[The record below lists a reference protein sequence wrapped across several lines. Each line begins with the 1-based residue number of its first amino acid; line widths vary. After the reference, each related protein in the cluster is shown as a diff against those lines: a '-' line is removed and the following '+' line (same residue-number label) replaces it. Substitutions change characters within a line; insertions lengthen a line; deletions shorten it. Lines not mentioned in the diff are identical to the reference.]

1 MKRFRWSIAVY
12 FALFVFVLFVLFND
26 YSPILIV
33 VGAVVACIIAL
44 IAQFYYP
51 AILEK
56 RVDRVES
63 FLRSQKNNPA
73 LYIQYVLANRLDD
86 ESRTVMEKLMSKHK
100 QAAVQATFKAAYGLY
115 RNDMAAVREAVP
127 HIRHADYRR
136 YYEMVLLLEEG
147 ESVQARE
154 HLESIKKQWMRS
166 ALLAEI
172 ELKAGN
178 SETAITHAREAVSAS
193 RGVQRYVLHKEYE
206 RTLPQALE
214 AVS

>member
-1 MKRFRWSIAVY
+1 M
-12 FALFVFVLFVLFND
+12 FVLFVLFND

-51 AILEK
+51 AIFGEAGRPRGVLFTQPE
-56 RVDRVES
+56 
-63 FLRSQKNNPA
+63 KNNPA

>member
-12 FALFVFVLFVLFND
+12 FVLFVFVLFVLFND

-33 VGAVVACIIAL
+33 GGAVVACLIAF

-51 AILEK
+51 AVLEK
-56 RVDRVES
+56 RVDRVDS

-73 LYIQYVLANRLDD
+73 IYIQYILANRLED
-86 ESRTVMEKLMSKHK
+86 ESRTVMEQLMSKHK
-100 QAAVQATFKAAYGLY
+100 RIAVQATYKVAYGLY
-115 RNDMAAVREAVP
+115 RKDMATVREAVP
-127 HIRHADYRR
+127 HIRHADYRT
-136 YYEMVLLLEEG
+136 YYETVLLLEEG
-147 ESVQARE
+147 ESAQARE
-154 HLESIKKQWMRS
+154 HLESIRKQWMRS

-178 SETAITHAREAVSAS
+178 SETAIHHAREAVGAS

-206 RTLPQALE
+206 RTLPQAVE